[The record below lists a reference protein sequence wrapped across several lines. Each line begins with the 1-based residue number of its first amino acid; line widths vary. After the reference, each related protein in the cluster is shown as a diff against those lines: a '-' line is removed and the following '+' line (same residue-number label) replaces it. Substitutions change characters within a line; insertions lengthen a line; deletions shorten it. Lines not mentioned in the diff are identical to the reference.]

1 MLVII
6 KILTTA
12 LVILMNILWIPMIID
27 GFKAKRYVYGFVGI
41 TLVVVW
47 LYYWCKILLA

>member
-1 MLVII
+1 MLIII

-12 LVILMNILWIPMIID
+12 LVILINYLCIPEIIND
-27 GFKAKRYVYGFVGI
+27 FKVKRYAHSFIGVTFILYM
-41 TLVVVW
+41 